1 MGSALLERVEAAANR
16 DTYRLYSN
24 AMNENQNSFRRASRV
39 GGTLVLLNAPDSCS
53 NQHAGRSLSLFV
65 AVCAMSSRGGCGC
78 VESSRV
84 KIRCTVSPTAS
95 QITSP

>member
-1 MGSALLERVEAAANR
+1 MGPALLERVEAAANR

-24 AMNENQNSFRRASRV
+24 AMNENQNSFRRESRV

-53 NQHAGRSLSLFV
+53 NQHGRGRSLSLFV
-65 AVCAMSSRGGCGC
+65 AVCAMSSRGR
-78 VESSRV
+78 VRMSRV
-84 KIRCTVSPTAS
+84 EIRCTVSPTAS